1 MLPIQQTGPYVDQ
14 QRMRRECKR
23 MSDGTRGTG
32 DPNPNQGR
40 KATVLIKYV
49 TKFRHQSTPT
59 AAHSTASTEPEEA
72 SIGPA
77 SFRSHWDP

>member
-1 MLPIQQTGPYVDQ
+1 
-14 QRMRRECKR
+14 MRRECKR

-40 KATVLIKYV
+40 KATIMSNLLIKYV

-77 SFRSHWDP
+77 SFGAIGTHST